1 MNLFDNQNNNYVLF
15 SGTSFLDEQDVFRHI
30 NDLFFVLFL
39 LVNKGISKENIT
51 LAVDLEALEYLDK
64 KTKNK
69 KIKLFTEFEQT
80 YKEMVYSSV
89 DNLIDVA
96 NFEQEFQRDKTKNL
110 IFFASGHGNIHG
122 LSIGKTKTFLS
133 PDYFE
138 KNIVKDKITFLYLS
152 QCIAG
157 AFHHLDTR
165 NKIVVLGA
173 SEYQS
178 SVSIPIRKLKLTKDH
193 KTIEKLF
200 SFYENIPINPF
211 IYTFFIN
218 ILLADSLI
226 KRESKNVL
234 NLYKYINSNTI
245 ELIKNDDV
253 KIFINISKL
262 DSSIVELNIPQ
273 KIVQQPYI
281 LNKILATEV
290 SFYKGND
297 K

>member
-1 MNLFDNQNNNYVLF
+1 M
-15 SGTSFLDEQDVFRHI
+15 
-30 NDLFFVLFL
+30 
-39 LVNKGISKENIT
+39 
-51 LAVDLEALEYLDK
+51 K
-64 KTKNK
+64 K
-69 KIKLFTEFEQT
+69 
-80 YKEMVYSSV
+80 
-89 DNLIDVA
+89 
-96 NFEQEFQRDKTKNL
+96 EFQRDKSKNL
-110 IFFASGHGNIHG
+110 VFFASGHGNIHG

-138 KNIVKDKITFLYLS
+138 QNIVDDKVTFLYLS

-157 AFHHLDTR
+157 KFHHLDTR

-178 SVSIPIRKLKLTKDH
+178 SVSIPIKKLKLTKDH
-193 KTIEKLF
+193 QAIEELF
-200 SFYENIPINPF
+200 SFYENIPITPF

-218 ILLADSLI
+218 VLLTDTLI
-226 KRESKNVL
+226 KKESKNIL

-253 KIFINISKL
+253 KIYIIL
-262 DSSIVELNIPQ
+262 SSIDKDLVELSIPQ

-290 SFYKGND
+290 FFYNGEEK
-297 K
+297 